1 MLNTNFESYFN
12 TSIKNDASSNFVIL
26 LGSGFHKNDSCNE
39 PLLKSWDPL
48 LKTIDSNFESTGNY
62 LLDFEKIILKNPS
75 NLTAQNQEN
84 VFLKKISGEI
94 KAAEKLILKNSVL
107 DYPTFIFNPNY
118 VSDVISLNFDTVA
131 EKLCRTLFKAK
142 LKSRGYI
149 IIDESL
155 GVNAMIHQTTRYRI
169 LKFPNGKTIRFW
181 YPHGSVVKPTKII
194 LGARKYG
201 QHLSC
206 LERLRKHSKKRT
218 NKNTNKGTWYD
229 KLTHNPVLI
238 LGASISSNEWDLWSA
253 IVNRERNFFKQKNI
267 QYRNPIFQMRH
278 NDCKKVENQSAS
290 QEWFEPLFNESL
302 SFEKQWNNLKQ
313 LFK

>member
-26 LGSGFHKNDSCNE
+26 LGSGFHKNDSCNL
-39 PLLKSWDPL
+39 PSLKSWDPL

-118 VSDVISLNFDTVA
+118 VSDVISLNFDHVA
-131 EKLCRTLFKAK
+131 EKLCRIQFKAK
-142 LKSRGYI
+142 IKKRGYI
-149 IIDESL
+149 KVDKKL
-155 GVNAMIHQTTRYRI
+155 GETALVHQTTKYKV
-169 LKFPNGKTIRFW
+169 LEFSNGKTITFW
-181 YPHGSVVKPTKII
+181 YPHGSVAKPTKMI
-194 LGARKYG
+194 LGARRYG
-201 QHLSC
+201 QHIAC
-206 LERLRKHSKKRT
+206 VERLRRYSKAKT
-218 NKNTNKGTWYD
+218 AKTPNNYNWYD
-229 KLTHNPVLI
+229 KLVHNPLLI
-238 LGASISSNEWDLWSA
+238 LGASISNNEWDLWSA